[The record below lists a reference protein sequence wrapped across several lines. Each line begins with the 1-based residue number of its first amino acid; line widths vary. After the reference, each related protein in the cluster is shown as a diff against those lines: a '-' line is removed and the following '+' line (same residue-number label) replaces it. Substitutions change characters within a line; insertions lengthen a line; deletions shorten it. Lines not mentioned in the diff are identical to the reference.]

1 MQAITSPRNESLGRE
16 AGRNRFT
23 PQSGSSL
30 MLPSAINTTAYR
42 LARQPPSS
50 PAMRRKQYSVE
61 RESSA
66 THTTVKGLASV
77 MLVSRSS

>member
-42 LARQPPSS
+42 LARP
-50 PAMRRKQYSVE
+50 VE